1 MNDNDL
7 YFIYNNKVNMSFI
20 PTPSVS
26 GGDIREPFNYNDV
39 KVLRLGRFKKQ
50 HFVPKFYLKNFTSQ
64 KGTIFCYSLQ
74 TRKFLHNK
82 EG

>member
-20 PTPSVS
+20 PTPKVS

-50 HFVPKFYLKNFTSQ
+50 HFVPKFY
-64 KGTIFCYSLQ
+64 
-74 TRKFLHNK
+74 
-82 EG
+82 